1 MIDQLRMTLM
11 LSMSLMKN
19 TLLYRNRKIKTK
31 SKTCLDLKYIFASV
45 TLVYVAAL
53 CFGKRKK
60 KSNLRERCS
69 LKGGVSH
76 DFLEHFTFR
85 DVLEREKVLDILVF
99 IDKNCLTAI
108 TPLLSVIL
116 YWGCNV
122 FVGNSSIQNAFMW
135 TYFQVLLQNRH
146 FADNSTFDETDKVY
160 KIWPVF
166 VHFNAAFTDAFCDE
180 AKESFENVTKLK
192 RSSSTR
198 RHTSQ
203 AVVRR
208 CYIKKMFLKTS
219 QENRMAVLEPLF

>member
-1 MIDQLRMTLM
+1 
-11 LSMSLMKN
+11 MKN

-76 DFLEHFTFR
+76 DFPEHYTFR

-108 TPLLSVIL
+108 TPLPSVIL

-135 TYFQVLLQNRH
+135 TNFQVLLQNRH
-146 FADNSTFDETDKVY
+146 

-166 VHFNAAFTDAFCDE
+166 VHFNAAFTDAFRDE

-208 CYIKKMFLKTS
+208 CYIKKMFLKTL
-219 QENRMAVLEPLF
+219 QENRMTVPEPLF